1 MFFVYANFSAYL
13 CVIEIIIFTVGLF
26 VGEEGWDEVA
36 KDKIIAKADELQDKD
51 FDRYWLFVYEVYR
64 FEGGKVLVDDK
75 DAENKLLEKFDC
87 LRKKHG
93 ISFIRKD
100 FREKCNHKI
109 RKR

>member
-1 MFFVYANFSAYL
+1 M
-13 CVIEIIIFTVGLF
+13 
-26 VGEEGWDEVA
+26 
-36 KDKIIAKADELQDKD
+36 
-51 FDRYWLFVYEVYR
+51 YEVYR